1 MNLIGGLRPLRPTH
15 NKKTVL
21 LLCYFLVLCYL
32 LIQFNIKIYFYTK
45 IPYLLSIK
53 PSHNITIVLFCSI
66 GAAAGPVG
74 HHYNYN
80 KKYAYTILSIFT
92 QISFQFSPSSLK

>member
-1 MNLIGGLRPLRPTH
+1 MNLIGGLRPLQPTH

-53 PSHNITIVLFCSI
+53 LI
-66 GAAAGPVG
+66 
-74 HHYNYN
+74 
-80 KKYAYTILSIFT
+80 
-92 QISFQFSPSSLK
+92 